1 MAVFKREETVT
12 RRGVSSSRAER
23 ERERKREFEIDFRC
37 RVESRHRRIN
47 EPLGSSH
54 ELFVQSSSGTIEQKS
69 REEKKGEKNRKQ
81 KKNKGRVSI
90 IDDVLEISSGLLIR
104 GCSNYY
110 LKQIFVLE
118 ACF

>member
-12 RRGVSSSRAER
+12 RRGVSSSRA

-81 KKNKGRVSI
+81 KKNKSRVSI